1 MPNNQKTIQFILGSR
16 NRCIS
21 FQNDGSDIF
30 SIEKIIENLCKLFR
44 TEDDDINNQ
53 LPNGITNVTSGTTV
67 KFKSEKILSS
77 LIKVGMP
84 IDVAVQTL
92 EQVVEELYAKVC
104 HDQSLSTKEIRQ
116 YVADAIRKA
125 KTNDTI
131 DAEEWSY
138 RYVRKYG
145 HDNRRVVVYN
155 CPDSEKNCIE
165 LSYSSVI
172 EIIKDA
178 FQQIL
183 PSQNIDVIGRRRYA
197 NMASYVMEFVN
208 GCDLYYIDY
217 SILLSMI
224 IEMARQPPHPWLIT
238 DNTREKL
245 IQYNIDAVQSN
256 IEQLQNAKDKIPSAH
271 LFYYYSEIIHHA
283 SSLILERY
291 QWFLGENDF
300 SSFFILYDLIRN
312 YCNADFQI
320 IVSSNNSIQ
329 KLERDL
335 VLTDTSIDRFCQEIA
350 EIKKVIQS
358 HKITE
363 KNTQLILKYGELALK
378 VATSCAINSI
388 VAFFHESWSEKSD
401 DEVIKNVYKALCTL
415 AHASNSRKH
424 ANQSHFFRF
433 VYQSLCIN
441 EMELKPQ
448 FLVLYLSNDFDYS
461 MLKGLTAK
469 TFSDYVSAI
478 LIISDDSN
486 SIKEHA
492 EIVKEYTD
500 SMYWCV
506 PFTKEDFI
514 SLLSSDN
521 PAEVFVEKLNDW
533 VV

>member
-1 MPNNQKTIQFILGSR
+1 MPNNQKTIQIILGSG

-21 FQNDGSDIF
+21 LQNDGSDVF

-53 LPNGITNVTSGTTV
+53 LPDGITNVKSGTTV
-67 KFKSEKILSS
+67 RFKSEKILSS

-84 IDVAVQTL
+84 IDIAVQTL
-92 EQVVEELYAKVC
+92 EPVVEELYAKVC
-104 HDQSLSTKEIRQ
+104 RDHSLSTKEIRQ

-125 KTNDTI
+125 KTNDAF

-155 CPDSEKNCIE
+155 CPDSGKNCIE

-183 PSQNIDVIGRRRYA
+183 PSQNIDVIGRKRYG

-256 IEQLQNAKDKIPSAH
+256 IEQLQNAKDELPSAH
-271 LFYYYSEIIHHA
+271 FFYYYSEIIHHA

-320 IVSSNNSIQ
+320 GRGRIMV
-329 KLERDL
+329 
-335 VLTDTSIDRFCQEIA
+335 
-350 EIKKVIQS
+350 
-358 HKITE
+358 
-363 KNTQLILKYGELALK
+363 
-378 VATSCAINSI
+378 
-388 VAFFHESWSEKSD
+388 
-401 DEVIKNVYKALCTL
+401 
-415 AHASNSRKH
+415 
-424 ANQSHFFRF
+424 
-433 VYQSLCIN
+433 
-441 EMELKPQ
+441 
-448 FLVLYLSNDFDYS
+448 
-461 MLKGLTAK
+461 
-469 TFSDYVSAI
+469 
-478 LIISDDSN
+478 
-486 SIKEHA
+486 
-492 EIVKEYTD
+492 
-500 SMYWCV
+500 
-506 PFTKEDFI
+506 
-514 SLLSSDN
+514 
-521 PAEVFVEKLNDW
+521 
-533 VV
+533 